1 MSQSHPLVGCT
12 PVRSTRDFGLGRLS
26 VGQAPFAQCA
36 PVRSIGYLTQ
46 TSEGL
51 WFFLRCEVR
60 SMFGSGNG
68 ALRAKKEV

>member
-1 MSQSHPLVGCT
+1 M
-12 PVRSTRDFGLGRLS
+12 RSTRDFGFGQLRAKLLS
-26 VGQAPFAQCA
+26 STS

-51 WFFLRCEVR
+51 WFIWWCKVR